1 MSGRSLEGV
10 RTASGV
16 LFWLF
21 SEVKPCRE
29 LAEAFPA
36 VGATTPGP
44 MDLPNSLAIGRH
56 HLTQGCPLVLH
67 YRLESRVWMGID
79 LSELGQRARIDG
91 IVSSLVLLVLRR
103 GGRTSRALAIRR

>member
-1 MSGRSLEGV
+1 MSGTRRS
-10 RTASGV
+10 
-16 LFWLF
+16 F
-21 SEVKPCRE
+21 PCGRVDD
-29 LAEAFPA
+29 A
-36 VGATTPGP
+36 PGP